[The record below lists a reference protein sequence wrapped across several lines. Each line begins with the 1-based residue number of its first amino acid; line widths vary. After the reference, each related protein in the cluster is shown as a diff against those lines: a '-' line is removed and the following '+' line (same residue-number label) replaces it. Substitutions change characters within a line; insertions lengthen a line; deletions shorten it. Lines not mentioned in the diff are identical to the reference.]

1 MPSTFF
7 GLTISSSALTSFQA
21 ATNTVANNISN
32 VNTEGYTRQQ
42 AVRVA
47 ADALKVNQKYGMAG
61 SGVDTTEIKQVRDFY
76 YDVKYW
82 ENSAQVGLYDTK
94 LYYMKQIEDYLID
107 EGETSKG
114 FSTILDEMFN
124 ALNTLGSNPN
134 DLDKRQQFISKS
146 QSFATFFNAL
156 NTGLSKIQEDCNNE
170 ISTQVANINSIAQ
183 KISLLNKQINVIEQ
197 QGTNANEL
205 RDQRALLVDELSELV
220 PVEVIETKVSNSNYP
235 DMYTGATDYVLKIDG
250 KTLVNNFEYK
260 TLTCVAR
267 EEKVNQSDVEGLY
280 DICWTDTNIPF
291 NPSSSA
297 SAGRLRALFE
307 IRDGNNAEGFS
318 GYVQE
323 VTSGNG
329 GDIVTLRNPSITD
342 INYMTMPPEGI
353 ITINNKEFKYSGFS
367 YDEATQTYQFQLE
380 QSLSVEE
387 KNKVIGKTVAIG
399 TNIDAMGIPYYQ
411 AQANAF
417 LREFAKQFNEIQKKG
432 VTLEPPAG
440 DGRAGDAFF
449 VAENQADGS
458 EWNFGDYS
466 STTGNSMST
475 SGNYYYLLTGA
486 NVAVANDIVKKPGNM
501 VTLLEGEEPNGPDI
515 PELVNEMSLLYKD
528 VKMFRGAGANEFLR
542 CLISDNSV
550 DSQKAE
556 IFLNNY
562 SNISETIVQKRMSI
576 SGVDEDEEAL
586 DLLKFQ
592 NAYNLAS
599 KMIQTMSEMY
609 DRLILET
616 GV

>member
-32 VNTEGYTRQQ
+32 VNTKGYTRQQ
-42 AVRVA
+42 AIRVA
-47 ADALKVNQKYGMAG
+47 AEALRVNQKYGMAG
-61 SGVDTTEIKQVRDFY
+61 SGVDTTEIKQIRDFY

-82 ENSAQVGLYDTK
+82 ENNAKVGLYDTK
-94 LYYMKQIEDYLID
+94 LYYMQQIEDYLID
-107 EGETSKG
+107 DDTAKG

-124 ALNTLGSNPN
+124 ALNTLNSNPN

-146 QSFATFFNAL
+146 QSFATFFNSL
-156 NTGLSKIQEDCNNE
+156 STGLGKIQEDCNKE
-170 ISTQVANINSIAQ
+170 IATQVENINSISQ
-183 KISLLNKQINVIEQ
+183 KIALLNKQINVIEL

-220 PVEVIETKVSNSNYP
+220 PVEVIETKVTNSNYP

-250 KTLVNNFEYK
+250 KTLVNNFEYN
-260 TLTCVAR
+260 TLKCVAR
-267 EEKVNQSDVEGLY
+267 DEKVNQSDVEGLY
-280 DICWTDTNIPF
+280 DICWEGSNIPF
-291 NPSSSA
+291 NPA
-297 SAGRLRALFE
+297 SKASDGRLRALFE

-318 GYVQE
+318 GSVQE
-323 VTSGNG
+323 VTAGTG
-329 GDIVTLRNPSITD
+329 GDVVTLKNPSITD
-342 INYMTMPPEGI
+342 INYMTMPSEGI
-353 ITINNKEFKYSGFS
+353 ITMNNKDYKYTGFS
-367 YDEATQTYQFQLE
+367 YDEATQTYKFQLD
-380 QSLSVEE
+380 QTLSVEE
-387 KNKVIGKTVAIG
+387 KNRIMGKKVAIG
-399 TNIDAMGIPYYQ
+399 QNIDAMGIPYYQ

-432 VTLEPPAG
+432 VTLDGTAG
-440 DGRAGDAFF
+440 DSFF
-449 VAENQADGS
+449 VAEKPDGS
-458 EWNFGDYS
+458 EWNFEDYTA
-466 STTGNSMST
+466 TTGNSMSS
-475 SGNYYYLLTGA
+475 SGNYYYMLTGA
-486 NVAVANDIVKKPGNM
+486 NVVVADNVVRTPQNL
-501 VTLLEGEEPNGPDI
+501 VTLTADELANGTDNPS
-515 PELVNEMSLLYKD
+515 LVNEMALLYKD
-528 VKMFRGAGANEFLR
+528 VKMFRGAGANEFLQ

-550 DSQKAE
+550 DTEKASL
-556 IFLNNY
+556 FLKNY

-586 DLLKFQ
+586 DMLKFQ

>member
-32 VNTEGYTRQQ
+32 VNTKGYTRQQ
-42 AVRVA
+42 AIRVA
-47 ADALKVNQKYGMAG
+47 AEALRVNQKYGMAG
-61 SGVDTTEIKQVRDFY
+61 SGVDTTEIKQIRDFY

-82 ENSAQVGLYDTK
+82 ENSAKVGLYDTK
-94 LYYMKQIEDYLID
+94 LYYMQQIEDYLID
-107 EGETSKG
+107 DDTAKG

-124 ALNTLGSNPN
+124 ALNTLNSNPN

-146 QSFATFFNAL
+146 QSFATFFNSL
-156 NTGLSKIQEDCNNE
+156 STGLGKIQEDCNKE
-170 ISTQVANINSIAQ
+170 IATQVENINSISQ
-183 KISLLNKQINVIEQ
+183 KIALLNKQINVIEL

-220 PVEVIETKVSNSNYP
+220 PVEVIETKVTNSNYP

-250 KTLVNNFEYK
+250 KTLVNNFEYN
-260 TLTCVAR
+260 TLKCVAR
-267 EEKVNQSDVEGLY
+267 DEKVNQSDVEGLY
-280 DICWTDTNIPF
+280 DICWEGSNIPF
-291 NPSSSA
+291 NPA
-297 SAGRLRALFE
+297 SKASDGRLRALFE

-318 GYVQE
+318 GSVQE
-323 VTSGNG
+323 VTAGTG
-329 GDIVTLRNPSITD
+329 GDVVTLKNPSITD

-353 ITINNKEFKYSGFS
+353 ITMNNKDYKYTGFS
-367 YDEATQTYQFQLE
+367 YDEATQTYKFQLD
-380 QSLSVEE
+380 QTLSVEE
-387 KNKVIGKTVAIG
+387 KNRIMGKKVAIG
-399 TNIDAMGIPYYQ
+399 QNIDAMGIPYYQ

-432 VTLEPPAG
+432 VTLDGTAG
-440 DGRAGDAFF
+440 DSFF
-449 VAENQADGS
+449 VAEKPDGS
-458 EWNFGDYS
+458 EWNFEDYTA
-466 STTGNSMST
+466 TTGNSMSS
-475 SGNYYYLLTGA
+475 SGNYYYMLTGA
-486 NVAVANDIVKKPGNM
+486 NVVVADNVVRTPQNL
-501 VTLLEGEEPNGPDI
+501 VTLTADELANGTDNPS
-515 PELVNEMSLLYKD
+515 LVNEMALLYKD
-528 VKMFRGAGANEFLR
+528 VKMFRGAGANEFLQ

-550 DSQKAE
+550 DTEKASL
-556 IFLNNY
+556 FLKNY

-586 DLLKFQ
+586 DMLKFQ